1 MKIYMLPVGEL
12 QSNCIVVVNE
22 ETKQA
27 VIVDPG
33 AEAGKI
39 MKFIE
44 QHELKVEAILLTH
57 GHADHIDALDKVREQ
72 TKAKVYIHPEDAI
85 MLTDATKNL
94 SVFIGGPRVFKP
106 AEEMLADGQSLSLA
120 GLDFYVLHTPG
131 HTPGGCCFMLGEHV
145 ITGDTIFRESIGRT
159 DFPGGSHKQ
168 LLNSIRQQ
176 LFGLPE
182 TTQLYPGHGPATDV
196 AYEKKYNPFL

>member
-1 MKIYMLPVGEL
+1 
-12 QSNCIVVVNE
+12 
-22 ETKQA
+22 
-27 VIVDPG
+27 
-33 AEAGKI
+33 
-39 MKFIE
+39 
-44 QHELKVEAILLTH
+44 
-57 GHADHIDALDKVREQ
+57 
-72 TKAKVYIHPEDAI
+72 
-85 MLTDATKNL
+85 
-94 SVFIGGPRVFKP
+94 
-106 AEEMLADGQSLSLA
+106 
-120 GLDFYVLHTPG
+120 
-131 HTPGGCCFMLGEHV
+131 MLGEHV